1 MSIVKP
7 FHALRY
13 NPSKAGGAPGDWV
26 CPPYDVIDGP
36 MQAAL
41 YARNPHNIVRVE
53 FGKTAPGDKPG
64 SDRYSRAAAT
74 FKDWIAAQVLARD
87 AKDAFYLYEQTF
99 DIASGGASRSKV
111 VTRRGIFGALKLEP
125 FGTGSVFPHEETF
138 GGPKADR
145 LALMQACAANLSPVF
160 GLFPDAEHTIARLL
174 SKGVTL
180 KSPAMELTEAS
191 GVVNKLWVID
201 DAVWIG
207 EMSRALAQKNCFIA
221 DGHHRYETS
230 CNYRNER
237 RENDGDPSGALDK
250 AYNYTL
256 MMCVPM
262 SDPGLYILPTHRLI
276 QKAPN
281 VSKASFVAAS
291 KPLFDFRDATESE
304 LLQLAEEE
312 SGPVRIGVIY
322 KDGAR
327 AIMSVKP
334 DAVSSAMKKAQPNKS
349 AAWRALDVS
358 VLQELV
364 LKGALKLSEEKVLRK
379 EGVSY
384 TPDTRAAIDRVTA
397 HEGAYEMGFILRP
410 TLIGQVEE
418 VAKGGEKMPQ
428 KSTYFYP
435 KLLTGMV
442 FKEC

>member
-7 FHALRY
+7 FRAYRY
-13 NPSKAGGAPGDWV
+13 NLAKTGGTAADV
-26 CPPYDVIDGP
+26 ICPPYDVIDAA
-36 MQAAL
+36 MQDAL
-41 YARNPHNIVRVE
+41 YARNPYNVVRVE
-53 FGKTAPGDKPG
+53 FGKTSSEDKPG

-74 FKDWIAAQVLARD
+74 FKEWIGANVLAQD
-87 AKDAFYLYEQTF
+87 GKDSFYLYEQTF

-145 LALMQACAANLSPVF
+145 LALMQACQANLSPVF
-160 GLFPDAEHTIARLL
+160 GLFPDEEGTISALL
-174 SKGVTL
+174 AKGVTM
-180 KSPAMELTEAS
+180 KAPVMELTEAS
-191 GVVNKLWVID
+191 GVVNRLWAID
-201 DAVWIG
+201 DPAWVAA
-207 EMSRALAQKNCFIA
+207 MALALASKNCFIA

-237 RENDGDPSGALDK
+237 READSDPHGIQDK
-250 AYNYTL
+250 PYNYTL

-276 QKAPN
+276 QKAPGI
-281 VSKASFVAAS
+281 SKEAFVAAAG
-291 KPLFDFRDATESE
+291 KNFDFKDASEAE

-312 SGPVRIGVIY
+312 SGPVRVGVIY
-322 KDGAR
+322 KDGSR
-327 AIMSVKP
+327 AIMSLK
-334 DAVSSAMKKAQPNKS
+334 AAAKEAMKAAQPNKS
-349 AAWRALDVS
+349 DAWRGLDVS

-364 LKGALKLSEEKVLRK
+364 LKGALALSEEKVLRK

-384 TPDTRAAIDRVTA
+384 TPDTRQAIARVTA
-397 HEGAYEMGFILRP
+397 KDGAYEMGFILRP

-442 FKEC
+442 IRSL